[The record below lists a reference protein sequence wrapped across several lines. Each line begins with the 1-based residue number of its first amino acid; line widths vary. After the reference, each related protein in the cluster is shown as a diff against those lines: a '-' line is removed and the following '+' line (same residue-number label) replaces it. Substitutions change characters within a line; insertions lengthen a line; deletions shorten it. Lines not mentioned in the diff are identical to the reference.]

1 MIECNNDTRKRI
13 AIIERVLMV
22 LVLKECVSPIVR
34 INYDVV
40 ESDSG
45 ITGGVCASA

>member
-13 AIIERVLMV
+13 AIIERVLM
-22 LVLKECVSPIVR
+22 VLKECVSPIVR

-45 ITGGVCASA
+45 ITGGVCASE